1 MPTDRA
7 SPAGSDGGHLTL
19 TQLAREAG
27 TTTDRIDRFVA
38 IGAIRPAADGG
49 FDRAD
54 VLRASLIEAFE
65 RAGISLEHI
74 ELGIAERLMAF
85 DFVDLLYR
93 VPSPASTRTFADF
106 VAAQGERGALL
117 PSVVAAMGLVQ
128 PDPDRPITLE
138 EEDLLAAF
146 LAAWDIP
153 GDGIH
158 ERAARIAGDATA
170 RSAEGWGGLFNE
182 AIPGLTPDR
191 DLTVDELIP
200 RTVVPASRLAALVYP
215 LVTWLLGKHLE
226 RTQNQLNIEAI
237 EGALV
242 RRGLVPDRPPD
253 PPAIVFADLAGYTR
267 LTEEL
272 GDEGAARAALRLADL
287 AADTARAHDGRLV
300 KLLGDGVMIHF
311 GRPADA
317 VAAALDLVDAVAEAG
332 LPAAHVGIDAGRVI
346 ARDGDYFGHTV
357 NLAARI
363 SGRASAG
370 EVLLS
375 GDVVEAYSAAERP
388 SAILVEPVGPAA
400 LKGIAEPVELF
411 RVIRS

>member
-1 MPTDRA
+1 MSSDPTIGRDVGGPRLSRA
-7 SPAGSDGGHLTL
+7 EV
-19 TQLAREAG
+19 AREAD
-27 TTTDRIDRFVA
+27 TTTERIDRYIA
-38 IGAIRPAADGG
+38 IGAIRPADDGTFSRG
-49 FDRAD
+49 D
-54 VLRASLIEAFE
+54 VLRATLVEAFE
-65 RAGISLEHI
+65 AAGVNLDHI
-74 ELGIAERLMAF
+74 ELGIRERLMAF

-93 VPSPASTRTFADF
+93 VPSPRSTRTFREFA
-106 VAAQGERGALL
+106 AAQGERGALL
-117 PSVVAAMGLVQ
+117 PSIVAAMGLVG

-138 EEDLLAAF
+138 EEGLLAAF

-158 ERAARIAGDATA
+158 ERAARIAGDAAA
-170 RSAEGWGGLFNE
+170 RIAEGWVGLFNE
-182 AIPGLTPDR
+182 VIPGLTPDR

-215 LVTWLLGKHLE
+215 LVTWLLGRHLE

-242 RRGLVPDRPPD
+242 RRGLVPVRPPD

-272 GDEGAARAALRLADL
+272 GDEGAARAALGLADL
-287 AADTARAHDGRLV
+287 AAETARAHDGRLV
-300 KLLGDGVMIHF
+300 KLLGDGVMLYF

-317 VAAALDLVDAVAEAG
+317 IVAALDLVDAVADAG
-332 LPAAHVGIDAGRVI
+332 LPAAHIGIDAGRVI

-370 EVLLS
+370 EVLVS
-375 GDVVEAYSAAERP
+375 GDVVEAYPFGERP
-388 SAILVEPVGPAA
+388 PAILVEPAGSAA

-411 RVIRS
+411 RVARS